1 MANIHSILWH
11 YVMRFVALNFFEPR
25 VLLHGDLQNVHDLQ
39 AVVDCR
45 VVAAHQLCYLH
56 ERQLHFMAHEVNQAV
71 ARFRYFA
78 VAVLALHLTQA
89 NACALSHLLGVV
101 VKLSLSVHWLVVGL
115 LIALRKS
122 SSDRTM

>member
-1 MANIHSILWH
+1 MIVRASTLVANIHSIFWPD
-11 YVMRFVALNFFEPR
+11 VVVFVAFNFFEPR

-71 ARFRYFA
+71 ARFRDFA
-78 VAVLALHLTQA
+78 VAVLALHLAQA
-89 NACALSHLLGVV
+89 NACALGHLFGVV
-101 VKLSLSVHWLVVGL
+101 VKLPLS
-115 LIALRKS
+115 
-122 SSDRTM
+122 